1 MFIHLTA
8 SAADAAAVVVAAA
21 AAAAVVAAASSASR
35 SPRRV
40 WLDSH
45 SLGDDE
51 ADFSKKIPPVPAKV
65 TWPARFF
72 IGFTPLLCINIWKPF
87 YRLSSALFLS
97 HSPPPLFPRPAA
109 LARVTL
115 FC

>member
-1 MFIHLTA
+1 MLLLSLLPPPLPPLLLLLRLLPAGLLAESGLIQ
-8 SAADAAAVVVAAA
+8 
-21 AAAAVVAAASSASR
+21 
-35 SPRRV
+35 
-40 WLDSH
+40 